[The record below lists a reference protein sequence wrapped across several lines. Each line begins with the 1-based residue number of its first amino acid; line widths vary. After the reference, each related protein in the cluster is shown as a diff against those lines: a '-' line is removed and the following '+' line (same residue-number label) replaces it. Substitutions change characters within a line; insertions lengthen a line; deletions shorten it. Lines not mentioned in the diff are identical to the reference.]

1 MTIGLPCIT
10 LLLHVMVK
18 LKLVMKQ
25 PVFLLVMPI
34 LLDYSMLQ
42 KPMVPIPCLK
52 ILILVGIPLHKF
64 QILPASQML
73 LPISHNLLINVNK
86 VPNFFTTPL
95 LLFKMELLT
104 ETLILTTFLLKSVL
118 PMITEVN
125 NVSWCLLVMNLAT
138 LATETFAQDKE
149 VTQILLLPS
158 TLLGGLMNRSISVK
172 TGLSIWE
179 PMSGIKVLLISM
191 DRKLPDSLSI
201 LWLKTLLFLLQST
214 PD

>member
-1 MTIGLPCIT
+1 MIKKMVSLNNSYLQLKKMEIYISVLDVTHLCPMRLTMMNITMSLKEMMKIGLPCIT

-125 NVSWCLLVMNLAT
+125 NVS
-138 LATETFAQDKE
+138 
-149 VTQILLLPS
+149 
-158 TLLGGLMNRSISVK
+158 
-172 TGLSIWE
+172 
-179 PMSGIKVLLISM
+179 
-191 DRKLPDSLSI
+191 
-201 LWLKTLLFLLQST
+201 
-214 PD
+214 